1 MMQAAQT
8 DPIRAK
14 ALQLLD
20 LVSDDKDPNVWTARR
35 MEPVSY
41 THLDVYKRQ
50 HWRRTRKMAAC

>member
-20 LVSDDKDPNVWTARR
+20 LVSDDPVRDKPRRSGRGRIARTA
-35 MEPVSY
+35 
-41 THLDVYKRQ
+41 
-50 HWRRTRKMAAC
+50 